1 MSKLNALK
9 KAMESSKKVY
19 NNKKVRRRVVGGGL
33 AAGAGKLAFD
43 GLTREPKPE
52 PKRKNPNEK
61 GTRPYIEWE
70 IREQKRRGELPGN
83 YPEKLPPPRK
93 GTIPDVY

>member
-9 KAMESSKKVY
+9 KAMKGAASS
-19 NNKKVRRRVVGGGL
+19 KKVRRRVVGGGL
-33 AAGAGKLAFD
+33 AAGVGKVAFD
-43 GLTREPKPE
+43 GMTREPKPE

-61 GTRPYIEWE
+61 GTRSYIEWE

-93 GTIPDVY
+93 GTIPDAY